1 MNSSKENILKNVSTV
16 FFVHKVTVNGV
27 QNTMDVQQEVPF
39 SQKLASFDQSWL
51 KMDYFAELKPFFK
64 DIIDI

>member
-1 MNSSKENILKNVSTV
+1 
-16 FFVHKVTVNGV
+16 
-27 QNTMDVQQEVPF
+27 MDVQQEVPF